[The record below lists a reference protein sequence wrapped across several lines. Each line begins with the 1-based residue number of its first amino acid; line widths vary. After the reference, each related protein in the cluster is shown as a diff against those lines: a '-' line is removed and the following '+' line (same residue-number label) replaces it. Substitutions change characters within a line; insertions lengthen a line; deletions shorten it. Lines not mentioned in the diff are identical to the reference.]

1 MFRQMRRFK
10 QLLEREECE
19 KILNEEWRGVLSV
32 LGDDGYPYGIPLDF
46 YYDAQAQRLYFHGAG
61 EGHKV
66 DAIKRCDKVSF
77 CVIDKG
83 APEPGDWWKHFHS
96 VVIFGRMA
104 VIEDRERA
112 REAALKLARKYFPD
126 EQTVQDDMAKDFGRV
141 TMFELKIEHMT
152 GKHVKER

>member
-1 MFRQMRRFK
+1 MRRFK

-19 KILNEEWRGVLSV
+19 KVLNEEWRGVLSV

-46 YYDAQAQRLYFHGAG
+46 YYDVQAQSLYFHGAG

-66 DAIKRCDKVSF
+66 DAIKRCDKASF

-83 APEPGDWWKHFHS
+83 TPEPGDWWKHFHS

-104 VIEDRERA
+104 VIEDREKA